1 MNIIRQPHY
10 DTNLRPFI
18 VIWETTQ
25 ACDLTCRHCRAE
37 SQPDHHPQA
46 LSFTEGCTLLDQI
59 AAFGMPRPLVILTG
73 GDPFKRA
80 DIFDLTRF
88 AVEKGLHVALSPSGT
103 PLLNEVNLARVKD
116 AGCKVISLSL
126 DGSSPAI
133 HDAFRGVNG
142 SFDWTVNGWKTAQA
156 LGLKLQINTTVTRHN
171 LFDLPRIFG
180 LVRELG
186 VMTWSVFFLVP
197 TGRALLDDEI
207 SSADYEAVLN
217 FLYDA
222 SKYIPLKT
230 TEGHHYKRVVL
241 QRAYLEGHNLD
252 AENYMQLNETYA
264 QLRDGM
270 RAEITAAPEIHRQPA
285 QPAVMNGRGR
295 PEDPQAGERIRRT
308 PMHVNAGDG
317 FVFVSLLG
325 EVFPSGYLP
334 VSGGNIRRQHLMD
347 IYQNNPLFQSLR
359 NSKELKG
366 RCGACEFNQVCG
378 GSRSRAYAMTGDI
391 LAEEP
396 YCAYQPGSFP
406 FSAEIPEL
414 AKNNQE
420 TKRLARFKGH
430 ANDPRKASR

>member
-1 MNIIRQPHY
+1 MKIIRQPHY

-25 ACDLTCRHCRAE
+25 ACDLACRHCRAE
-37 SQPDHHPQA
+37 AQPEHHPQA
-46 LSFTEGCTLLDQI
+46 LSFVEGCTLLDQI
-59 AAFGMPRPLVILTG
+59 ADFGMPRPLVVLTG
-73 GDPFKRA
+73 GDPFKRS
-80 DIFDLTRF
+80 DIFELTRY
-88 AVEKGLHVALSPSGT
+88 AAEKGLPVALSPSGT
-103 PLLNEVNLARVKD
+103 PLLNEANLARLKE

-133 HDAFRGVNG
+133 HDIFRGVSG

-156 LGLKLQINTTVTRHN
+156 LGLKLQINTTVTRYN
-171 LFDLPRIFG
+171 LFDLPKIFG
-180 LVRELG
+180 LVRALG
-186 VMTWSVFFLVP
+186 AMTWSVFFLVP
-197 TGRALLDDEI
+197 TGRALLNDEI
-207 SSADYEAVLN
+207 SPEDYEAVLN

-241 QRAYLEGHNLD
+241 QRAYLDGHNLEARD
-252 AENYMQLNETYA
+252 YMQLNGTYA
-264 QLRDGM
+264 RLRDGM
-270 RAEITAAPEIHRQPA
+270 RAEIAADPIIRRPTA
-285 QPAVMNGRGR
+285 QPAALNGGGR
-295 PEDPQAGERIRRT
+295 PEGQQPGERIRRT

-334 VSGGNIRRQHLMD
+334 VSGGNVRHEHLME
-347 IYQNNPLFQSLR
+347 IYQNSPLFQSLR
-359 NSKELKG
+359 NLQELKG

-406 FSAEIPEL
+406 FSAEIVEL
-414 AKNNQE
+414 A
-420 TKRLARFKGH
+420 
-430 ANDPRKASR
+430 PRG